1 MLVSRLVGF
10 NWICNIIILSGQH
23 FINGQSYF
31 CIMLNDEEKGF
42 IVFWEANRLRQRKF
56 VKYIQYGLPLG
67 LVIGFSVFVNL
78 LSGWDKRAFMVVNAD
93 PSLILV
99 LLAGVILII
108 IFISIFTVRHRWEMN
123 EQRYRELL
131 AKRDKE

>member
-1 MLVSRLVGF
+1 
-10 NWICNIIILSGQH
+10 
-23 FINGQSYF
+23 
-31 CIMLNDEEKGF
+31 MLNDEEKGF

-67 LVIGFSVFVNL
+67 LAIGFGVFINL

-108 IFISIFTVRHRWEMN
+108 VFISIFTVRHRWDLN